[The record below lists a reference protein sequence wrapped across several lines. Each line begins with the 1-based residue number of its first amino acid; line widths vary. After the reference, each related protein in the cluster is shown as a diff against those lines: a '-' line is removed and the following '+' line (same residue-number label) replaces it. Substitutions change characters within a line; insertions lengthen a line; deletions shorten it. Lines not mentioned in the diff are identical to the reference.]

1 MLITSY
7 HTSYVV
13 AKLQLFFAIILMND

>member
-13 AKLQLFFAIILMND
+13 AKITTFFHGYPYE